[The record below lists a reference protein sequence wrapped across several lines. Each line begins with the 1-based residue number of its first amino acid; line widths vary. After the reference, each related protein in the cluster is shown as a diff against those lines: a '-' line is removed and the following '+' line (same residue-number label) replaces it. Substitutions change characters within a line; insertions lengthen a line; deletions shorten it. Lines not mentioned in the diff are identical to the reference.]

1 MRLATR
7 FLVSN
12 RSLQILLGKAA
23 GAAQKRLRS
32 GFARFS
38 ERSGNA
44 EDVPATR
51 IVVQCVMLP
60 YMRSA
65 NERRGRRFALDAPP
79 VGPGTMQPCVRR
91 LKLDPIAPVAQ

>member
-38 ERSGNA
+38 ER
-44 EDVPATR
+44 E
-51 IVVQCVMLP
+51 
-60 YMRSA
+60 
-65 NERRGRRFALDAPP
+65 APSL
-79 VGPGTMQPCVRR
+79 R
-91 LKLDPIAPVAQ
+91 LKIRKNCGLAWRSVGIRIDSVWKTPTAHLSP